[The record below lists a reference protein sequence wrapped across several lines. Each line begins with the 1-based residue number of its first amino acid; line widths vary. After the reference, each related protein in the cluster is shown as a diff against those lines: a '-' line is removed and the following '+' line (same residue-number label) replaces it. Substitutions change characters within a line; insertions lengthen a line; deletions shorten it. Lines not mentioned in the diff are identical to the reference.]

1 MKDLIIKTASC
12 IAALVGLLMLVG
24 DMPEA
29 SIVATVTAKI
39 AGAAILWGAVRIME
53 RYIPKEEV

>member
-1 MKDLIIKTASC
+1 MKDLIIKTVAC

-29 SIVATVTAKI
+29 SIASLAAAKI
-39 AGAAILWGAVRIME
+39 TGAALLWAGAKLLE
-53 RYIPKEEV
+53 RYIPEEQI